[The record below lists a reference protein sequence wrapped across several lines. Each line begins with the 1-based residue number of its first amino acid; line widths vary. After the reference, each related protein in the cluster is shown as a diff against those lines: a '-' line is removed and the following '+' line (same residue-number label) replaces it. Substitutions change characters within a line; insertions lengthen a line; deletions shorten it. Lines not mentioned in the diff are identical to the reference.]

1 MRFAHKLFLA
11 MTTLL
16 TLMFAS
22 FGIWMLSSDFS
33 SLLDKEI
40 EQGDQNSRMFQFL
53 FEMGYLST
61 EEYGEDYAVSKTLNS
76 IARNVERDGSHMF
89 VMKSDGTWFYG
100 QEYLENMGFLE
111 EVEKLIDSL
120 SAANNYGYC
129 IRKINGG
136 YYMLSVA
143 VKDVSATRI
152 YLGMCRE
159 LTAIYS
165 DRDELLA
172 GTGLHLYAFWP
183 GEASV
188 FCACPLYYKAY
199 PRSGQAGGKDC
210 RRSI

>member
-89 VMKSDGTWFYG
+89 VMKSDGTW
-100 QEYLENMGFLE
+100 
-111 EVEKLIDSL
+111 
-120 SAANNYGYC
+120 
-129 IRKINGG
+129 
-136 YYMLSVA
+136 
-143 VKDVSATRI
+143 
-152 YLGMCRE
+152 
-159 LTAIYS
+159 
-165 DRDELLA
+165 
-172 GTGLHLYAFWP
+172 
-183 GEASV
+183 
-188 FCACPLYYKAY
+188 
-199 PRSGQAGGKDC
+199 
-210 RRSI
+210 